1 MKSQDK
7 EKYLILRKKAYASS
21 IYTDE
26 KTLEFTVELAANK
39 YRNYSMMTIVL
50 PTYFKK
56 STDVDVVINC

>member
-21 IYTDE
+21 TYTDE
-26 KTLEFTVELAANK
+26 KTFEFTVELAANK
-39 YRNYSMMTIVL
+39 YRNYSMMMIVL